1 MNLFPGIQHAVR
13 STKTHR
19 GANTE
24 VGFSP
29 EHTPQADVLS
39 FLSSSSAGRGS
50 LPALLNASLPPSIL
64 WQCIYFVHVCVY
76 KSSCVCLH
84 MRESECV
91 SEWMASA
98 LLLPPRWVFPSP
110 WLLLSLAFSLL
121 QQIIRSWEFHIK
133 CLLSPFPSF
142 IFSPTLFLPVLLH
155 LYCKIKL
162 LAWSAMHCRPPFL
175 CVRARACPSRSA
187 GSWTAVVSAQLTL
200 IYARYKEGG
209 RGLWLINRLRAGS
222 DKSSS
227 STARLIVPRLEK
239 GWRERAHKISEEEG
253 CGQWMPC

>member
-1 MNLFPGIQHAVR
+1 MCV
-13 STKTHR
+13 
-19 GANTE
+19 
-24 VGFSP
+24 
-29 EHTPQADVLS
+29 
-39 FLSSSSAGRGS
+39 
-50 LPALLNASLPPSIL
+50 PA
-64 WQCIYFVHVCVY
+64 YERVCV
-76 KSSCVCLH
+76 
-84 MRESECV
+84 CV

-162 LAWSAMHCRPPFL
+162 LAWSAMHCRPGGTLFV
-175 CVRARACPSRSA
+175 CVRAR
-187 GSWTAVVSAQLTL
+187 VHHAQRAAELLLLVHSSTDHTHIRTL
-200 IYARYKEGG
+200 QGGG
-209 RGLWLINRLRAGS
+209 RGLRLINRLRAGS

-239 GWRERAHKISEEEG
+239 GWREREHKISEEEG